1 MSSRLI
7 HAWSASA
14 LVAGAVAVACTGTL
28 DVLPTHS
35 SSSAGSSGT
44 GHDSSSGNSSST
56 SGSGSDDSPDAAVE
70 IPFEPV
76 QARVYVA
83 KVKNLLLGLPAT
95 EEEISAVEQDPAAL
109 KDMVDAWFVRP
120 EAQAKLGTF
129 FSKAFQ
135 QTQISQNDFF
145 DQLSVDNLTNLPLFT
160 QAQESMSRTAL
171 KTIADGKPFTDT
183 VTTHTFMMTPTLMAF
198 YLALDQAQVD
208 DAGKQSISVP
218 MPDGTLSTTQ
228 AFWLTYQPP
237 LDPAA
242 MPVVPNNIPLS
253 ETLDPASPNFMHF
266 AVPSAFKCSMPQ
278 LDETGHVLV
287 DANGN
292 AMKAD
297 VAYNQRKYTSV
308 SAAFLGLFGYATR
321 NYVNDPADPNGPP
334 TLTIPDDVPADKKNL
349 YQYNCSGGVAFTSPN
364 VTAADVIWRP
374 VTVRVA
380 NAGEKLT
387 PFYDL
392 PTLRGI
398 DEIVVRTPRVG
409 YFTTPAF
416 FANWTTN
423 NSNQHRD
430 TLNQALIVG
439 LGRSINPVD
448 KGTST
453 VLDNGKDGQHSD
465 PTSPC
470 YSCHQTM
477 DPMRNIFRQSF
488 TYSYHTQ
495 HDPAQVFSTAS
506 FDYLGEKA
514 QLTSFD
520 DFANALVEHP
530 LYASAWAQK
539 LCYYANSSGCSEQDP
554 EFKRVVQAFVDSKY
568 DFHTLLLELFSS
580 PLVTG
585 QAATKTWR
593 ELGETVSI
601 SRQDHFCAALTNR
614 LQLATSLCVGITD
627 NTTKIAVT
635 NNIPLDGYLRGAEAP
650 ALSTDQTPFYRGA
663 TESLCA
669 YAAGLTVD
677 KTKSRY
683 DSTKKDAAITDFV
696 ANIMGITSA
705 DPNSAVVTQLLSE
718 HYDAAITAGAKP
730 TDALK
735 STFIVACLSP
745 TSVAIGL

>member
-1 MSSRLI
+1 
-7 HAWSASA
+7 
-14 LVAGAVAVACTGTL
+14 LVAGSVALACTGTL

-35 SSSAGSSGT
+35 SSTAGTLANAGSDSFGENGGSSGAP
-44 GHDSSSGNSSST
+44 DD
-56 SGSGSDDSPDAAVE
+56 GSGGIAE

-95 EEEISAVEQDPAAL
+95 EEEIAAVDADPAAL
-109 KDMVDAWFVRP
+109 KDLVDAWFVRP

-135 QTQISQNDFF
+135 QTQITQNDFF
-145 DQLSVDNLTNLPLFT
+145 DQLSVDNLTSLPLFA

-171 KTIADGKPFTDT
+171 KIIADGKPFTDT
-183 VTTHTFMMTPTLMAF
+183 VTTHTFMMTPTLMSF

-208 DAGKQSISVP
+208 DAGKQTISVP
-218 MPDGTLSTTQ
+218 LPDGTLSTTQ
-228 AFWLTYQPP
+228 AFWLTYQAP
-237 LDPAA
+237 LDPTAS
-242 MPVVPNNIPLS
+242 PVVPNNIPLS

-266 AVPSAFKCSMPQ
+266 AVPSPFKCSMPQ
-278 LDETGHVLV
+278 VDETGHVLL
-287 DANGN
+287 DDKGN
-292 AMKAD
+292 ALKAD
-297 VAYNQRKYTSV
+297 VTYNQRKYSSV
-308 SAAFLGLFGYATR
+308 SAAFLGLLGYATR

-334 TLTIPDDVPADKKNL
+334 TLTIPDDVPAEKKNL
-349 YQYNCSGGVAFTSPN
+349 YQYNCSGGVSFTSPN
-364 VTAADVIWRP
+364 ITSQDVIWRP

-380 NAGEKLT
+380 GAGEKLT

-392 PTLRGI
+392 PTLRGA

-416 FANWTTN
+416 FANWPTN

-439 LGRSINPVD
+439 VGRSINPVD

-453 VLDNGKDGQHSD
+453 VLDTGKDGQHSD

-495 HDPAQVFSTAS
+495 HDPGQIYSSAS
-506 FDYLGEKA
+506 FDYLGEKSK
-514 QLTSFD
+514 LESFD
-520 DFANALVEHP
+520 DFANALVDHP

-539 LCYYANSSGCSEQDP
+539 LCYYANSSACSEQDP
-554 EFKRVVQAFVDSKY
+554 EFKSVVQAFVDSKY
-568 DFHTLLLELFSS
+568 DFHTLLTELFSS

-585 QAATKTWR
+585 QTSTKTWR
-593 ELGETVSI
+593 DVGERVSI
-601 SRQDHFCAALTNR
+601 ARQDHFCAALTNR

-627 NTTKIAVT
+627 TTTRVAVT

-669 YAAGLTVD
+669 YAASLTVD

-696 ANIMGITSA
+696 ANIMGITA
-705 DPNSAVVTQLLSE
+705 EDPNSATVTQLLTE
-718 HYDAAITAGAKP
+718 HYDAAIAAGAKP

-735 STFIVACLSP
+735 STFIVACLAP

>member
-1 MSSRLI
+1 MSFRLI
-7 HAWSASA
+7 HSWSASA

-28 DVLPTHS
+28 DVLPSHS
-35 SSSAGSSGT
+35 SSHAGSAGT
-44 GHDSSSGNSSST
+44 GDDSSGNASST

-95 EEEISAVEQDPAAL
+95 EEEIAAVEQDPTAL

-129 FSKAFQ
+129 FQKAFQ

-145 DQLSVDNLTNLPLFT
+145 DQLSVDNLSALPMFT
-160 QAQESMSRTAL
+160 QAQESMARTAL

-183 VTTHTFMMTPTLMAF
+183 VTTHTFMMTPTLMSL

-208 DAGKQSISVP
+208 DAGKQTSSVP
-218 MPDGTLSTTQ
+218 LPDGTLSTTQ

-278 LDETGHVLV
+278 VDETGHVLL

-308 SAAFLGLFGYATR
+308 SAAFLGLFGYAPR
-321 NYVNDPADPNGPP
+321 NYVSDPADPSGPP

-364 VTAADVIWRP
+364 VTAQDVIWRP

-380 NAGEKLT
+380 AKDEKLT

-392 PTLRGI
+392 PTLRTA

-477 DPMRNIFRQSF
+477 DPMRNIFRKSF

-495 HDPAQVFSTAS
+495 HDPAQTFATAS
-506 FDYLGEKA
+506 FDYLGETAK
-514 QLTSFD
+514 LDSFD
-520 DFANALVEHP
+520 DFANALIAHP
-530 LYASAWAQK
+530 LYASAWVQK

-554 EFKRVVQAFVDSKY
+554 EFKRVVKAFVDSSY
-568 DFHTLLLELFSS
+568 NFHTLLTELFSS

-585 QAATKTWR
+585 QEATKTWR

-601 SRQDHFCAALTNR
+601 ARQDHFCAALTNR

-705 DPNSAVVTQLLSE
+705 DPNSAVVTQLLTE
-718 HYDAAITAGAKP
+718 HYDAAIAAGAKP

-735 STFIVACLSP
+735 STFIVACLAP